1 MIKQNKVTDE
11 ELKKIKEFQERQSE
25 IISTIGTLEYQL
37 IFLKEQKEDIVEKLF
52 EVEGDINDFTK
63 MLNDKYGSGQ
73 VDLKTGELIKN

>member
-63 MLNDKYGSGQ
+63 MLEFCNLVLSVKNQKIS
-73 VDLKTGELIKN
+73 KIKK